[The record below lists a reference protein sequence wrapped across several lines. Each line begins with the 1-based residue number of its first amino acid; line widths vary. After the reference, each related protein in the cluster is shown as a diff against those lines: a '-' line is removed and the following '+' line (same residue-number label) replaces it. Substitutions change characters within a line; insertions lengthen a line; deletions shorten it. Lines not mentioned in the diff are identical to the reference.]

1 MQKTFLGL
9 MFSFAIS
16 GPVHTYPYIFE
27 NEEFFLCFRNAISVR
42 TERIR
47 IAFAR
52 SNVNTK
58 TVEIDGIPY
67 RSWSLWCVKL
77 SYSKTSVF
85 VRRNENGKPTFS
97 KTRLWRPVSKTCF
110 LVPENVLT
118 RGRTSPFS
126 KISGCLWTGHW
137 KQVLKSP
144 SSSLS

>member
-1 MQKTFLGL
+1 MPEGTICKLPALICAGNSSFQSTFPTATENTTVLGLVKIKLNKKYLKVKTYMQKTFLGL

-47 IAFAR
+47 IAFAC

-67 RSWSLWCVKL
+67 RSWSL
-77 SYSKTSVF
+77 
-85 VRRNENGKPTFS
+85 
-97 KTRLWRPVSKTCF
+97 
-110 LVPENVLT
+110 
-118 RGRTSPFS
+118 
-126 KISGCLWTGHW
+126 
-137 KQVLKSP
+137 
-144 SSSLS
+144 

>member
-16 GPVHTYPYIFE
+16 GPVHTYPYNFE

-58 TVEIDGIPY
+58 TVKIDGIPY
-67 RSWSLWCVKL
+67 RSWSL
-77 SYSKTSVF
+77 
-85 VRRNENGKPTFS
+85 
-97 KTRLWRPVSKTCF
+97 
-110 LVPENVLT
+110 
-118 RGRTSPFS
+118 
-126 KISGCLWTGHW
+126 
-137 KQVLKSP
+137 
-144 SSSLS
+144 